1 MIPQMLLTKIATMV
15 FQKVSERLS
24 PVEDYVYKDNDLDMR
39 VNKMEV
45 ELHGLHEQITLLK
58 DLVIKYSGDR

>member
-1 MIPQMLLTKIATMV
+1 MIMKWAMVKIATMV
-15 FQKVSERLS
+15 YEKVSARLS

-45 ELHGLHEQITLLK
+45 ELRGLHEQITLLK